1 MTEAL
6 WPYLLIVVFG
16 FLPSEAWRVVAVFL
30 SRGFDEKAEI
40 FVWVRGV
47 ATALVA
53 GVVAKILFGPSGG
66 LVAVPLAWRLGAL
79 ALGVAAFFAARRSV
93 MAGVLAGEATLIA
106 AAWNLTGSLP

>member
-6 WPYLLIVVFG
+6 WPYLLVIVFG
-16 FLPSEAWRVVAVFL
+16 FLPSEVWRVLAVFL

-53 GVVAKILFGPSGG
+53 GVVAKILFGPSGA
-66 LVAVPLAWRLGAL
+66 LISVPLAWRLGAL
-79 ALGVAAFFAARRSV
+79 ALGVAAFFAVRRSV
-93 MAGVLAGEATLIA
+93 MTGVLAGEAALIC
-106 AAWNLTGSLP
+106 AAWWTAG